1 MTNEQA
7 DAVLKRAQSWPRAR
21 REDAAQLLLAL
32 EAQGTEP
39 HLLSQEERADLQAAL
54 DEVSRG
60 ECASDAEVAAVFS
73 RHRG

>member
-1 MTNEQA
+1 MTNEQVE
-7 DAVLKRAQSWPRAR
+7 AVLRRAQSWPQSR

-39 HLLSQEERADLQAAL
+39 YVLSEGERAEIELAL

-60 ECASDAEVAAVFS
+60 EIASDAEVAAVFA